1 MRYKQYFKELNYL
14 IGEDRNKLLIFLF
27 LVIFSSMLDLLG
39 IGLIAPYIGLIVNPD
54 FLNEGK
60 LFKYLFQF
68 IGKINLN
75 TALQIIGLGLIFVF
89 FIKSLLAIFINKLIF
104 EFTFDHS
111 IKLRT
116 RLMESY
122 QSLPYIEFIKR
133 NSSEFIHN
141 INLGA
146 YFSQGILNPLL
157 KLVSEGLVCL
167 VILFFL
173 AWENGP
179 ALLLLVF
186 LLGSVVVLYD
196 LFFRK
201 KVRDFGR
208 MNNIYSNQ
216 ILKGVNEGIA
226 GIKEM
231 RILGNE
237 RFFSEYVTDVSKQ
250 HAVINVKNQ
259 VISSLPRYSLEVIL
273 VSFIVLIVMVSIHLN
288 HNLKEILPLLS
299 MFGVAGMRLAPSTS
313 FIING
318 ITQARFG
325 RDAVKILYNDLTSLE
340 KSRADIFDSEK
351 DNNSTEAF
359 KELKLESVFFRYPG
373 ANNNALKNINLS
385 IKAGESI
392 GIIGPSGSG
401 KTTLVDL
408 LLGLLNETAGKVTF
422 NDVELQTRLAAW
434 RSQVAY
440 LPQQV
445 FILDASLKAN
455 VAIGTREKD
464 IDDGLVRKALEKA
477 SLGDVLNDLPEGLD
491 TRLGEFGVR
500 LSGGQRQRVA
510 LARAFYYGRS
520 VLVMDESTSAL
531 DTQTEEDIVAEIK
544 RLQGEKT
551 LIVIAHRLSTLRHC
565 SVIYKMNAGEIVSSG
580 SYESIIGSSHELQ
593 SN

>member
-14 IGEDRNKLLIFLF
+14 IGEDRNKLLFFLI
-27 LVIFSSMLDLLG
+27 LVMFSSLLDLLG

-68 IGKINLN
+68 VGTLNLN
-75 TALQIIGLGLIFVF
+75 TVLQMIGLGLVLVF
-89 FIKSLLAIFINKLIF
+89 LIKSFLVIFINKLIF
-104 EFTFDHS
+104 EFTFAHS

-122 QSLPYIEFIKR
+122 QSLPYIDFIKR

-146 YFSQGILNPLL
+146 YFSQGILYPLL
-157 KLVSEGLVCL
+157 KLASEGIVCF

-173 AWENGP
+173 AWENGA
-179 ALLLLVF
+179 ALSLLVF
-186 LLGSVVVLYD
+186 LLGSVIVIHD
-196 LFFRK
+196 RFFRK
-201 KVRDFGR
+201 RVRDFGR

-216 ILKGVNEGIA
+216 ILKGVNEGIG

-237 RFFSEYVTDVSKQ
+237 RFFSEYVTDVSKR

-259 VISSLPRYSLEVIL
+259 IISSLPRYFLEVVL
-273 VSFIVLIVMVSIHLN
+273 VSFIVLIVTVSIYLN
-288 HNLKEILPLLS
+288 HNLREILPLLS

-340 KSRADIFDSEK
+340 KNRANIFDIK
-351 DNNSTEAF
+351 PDTNSISTF
-359 KELKLESVFFRYPG
+359 KELKLENVFFRYPG
-373 ANNNALKNINLS
+373 ANDNALKNINLS

-408 LLGLLNETAGKVTF
+408 LLGLLNETNGKVSY
-422 NDVELQTRLAAW
+422 NSVELQTQLVSW

-445 FILDASLKAN
+445 FILDASLRAN
-455 VAIGTREKD
+455 VAIGTHEKNIND
-464 IDDGLVRKALEKA
+464 ELVREALEKA
-477 SLGDVLNDLPEGLD
+477 SLGDVLSDLPDGLE
-491 TRLGEFGVR
+491 TRLGEYGVR

-565 SVIYKMNAGEIVSSG
+565 SVIYRMNAGEIVSSG
-580 SYESIIGSSHELQ
+580 SYDVIIGSTR
-593 SN
+593 

>member
-1 MRYKQYFKELNYL
+1 MRYKQYIKELNYL
-14 IGEDRNKLLIFLF
+14 IGDDRDKLFFFLLLI
-27 LVIFSSMLDLLG
+27 IFSSILDLLG
-39 IGLIAPYIGLIVNPD
+39 IGLIAPYIGLIVNPELLSEGETFN
-54 FLNEGK
+54 FLFRYIENPS
-60 LFKYLFQF
+60 
-68 IGKINLN
+68 LN
-75 TALQIIGLGLIFVF
+75 TILQIIGVALIIIFL
-89 FIKSLLAIFINKLIF
+89 IKSFLAIFINKLIF

-122 QSLPYIEFIKR
+122 QSLPYVQFIKR

-167 VILFFL
+167 FILSFL

-179 ALLLLVF
+179 ALILLVS
-186 LLGSVVVLYD
+186 LLALVIILYD
-196 LFFRK
+196 VFFRK

-208 MNNIYSNQ
+208 LNNIYSNQ
-216 ILKGVNEGIA
+216 ILKGVNEGIG

-237 RFFSEYVTDVSKQ
+237 RFFSEYVTHVAKQ

-259 VISSLPRYSLEVIL
+259 IISSLPRYFLEVVL
-273 VSFIVLIVMVSIHLN
+273 VTFIVLIVMVSIYLGHD
-288 HNLKEILPLLS
+288 LKGILPLLS

-318 ITQARFG
+318 ISQARFG
-325 RDAVKILYNDLTSLE
+325 RDAVKILYDDLTSLE
-340 KSRADIFDSEK
+340 ESRKNIFENSSKSLKDFD
-351 DNNSTEAF
+351 F
-359 KELKLESVFFRYPG
+359 QELRLENVSFRYPG
-373 ANNNALKNINLS
+373 SNQDALKNVSLT

-408 LLGLLNETAGKVTF
+408 LLGLLVQTNGKVF
-422 NDVELQTRLAAW
+422 YNGKELCNELIPLQA
-434 RSQVAY
+434 QVAY

-445 FILDASLKAN
+445 FILDSTLREN
-455 VAIGTREKD
+455 VAIGTKESD
-464 IDDGLVRKALEKA
+464 IDDSRVIEALEKA
-477 SLGDVLNDLPEGLD
+477 SLGNVLRELPEGLD
-491 TRLGEFGVR
+491 TRLGEYGVR

-510 LARAFYYGRS
+510 LARAFYYRRS

-531 DTQTEEDIVAEIK
+531 DNQTEEEIVNEIK
-544 RLQGEKT
+544 GLKGQKT
-551 LIVIAHRLSTLRHC
+551 IIAIAHRVSTLRHC
-565 SVIYKMNAGEIVSSG
+565 SVIYKMVSGEIATSG
-580 SYESIIGSSHELQ
+580 SYEEIVE
-593 SN
+593 